1 MTVLQQYAQEQDV
14 WRGKPGETYVCIIN
28 PYTVYHGAQI
38 YHLLCYVHTSILV
51 ATGYHYMSS
60 GYCYSIPPLT
70 GAIAADEKHKCKPE
84 DQVKPIVLHIS
95 MAGIKFSTLILSF
108 II

>member
-1 MTVLQQYAQEQDV
+1 MS
-14 WRGKPGETYVCIIN
+14 GEENLERRMCIIS
-28 PYTVYHGAQI
+28 PHTVYHGAQI
-38 YHLLCYVHTSILV
+38 HQLLCCVHSILV

-84 DQVKPIVLHIS
+84 DQVKPIIFHIT
-95 MAGIKFSTLILSF
+95 MAGIKFSTLICLS
-108 II
+108 